1 MVTIKVNSVEP
12 ITKSILNLLFG
23 RTVDIQEEKPGDL
36 RELVYSAIN
45 DYADTLYIG
54 IKSGPNSLQTV
65 VIKEVL
71 DDCCGS

>member
-12 ITKSILNLLFG
+12 IIKPILNLFP
-23 RTVDIQEEKPGDL
+23 VDIQEEKPGDL

-45 DYADTLYIG
+45 DYADTLYIA
-54 IKSGPNSLQTV
+54 IKSGPNTLQTV
-65 VIKEVL
+65 VIKEVH

>member
-12 ITKSILNLLFG
+12 IIKSILNLL
-23 RTVDIQEEKPGDL
+23 DL
-36 RELVYSAIN
+36 RELVYSATN

-54 IKSGPNSLQTV
+54 IKSGSNPLQTV
-65 VIKEVL
+65 VIKEVY

>member
-12 ITKSILNLLFG
+12 IIKSILNLF
-23 RTVDIQEEKPGDL
+23 DL
-36 RELVYSAIN
+36 RELVYSAAN

-54 IKSGPNSLQTV
+54 IKSGSNSLQTV
-65 VIKEVL
+65 VIKEVH

>member
-45 DYADTLYIG
+45 DYPDTLCI
-54 IKSGPNSLQTV
+54 SLISCQNPVQTV
-65 VIKEVL
+65 VIKEVP

>member
-45 DYADTLYIG
+45 YADTLYIG
-54 IKSGPNSLQTV
+54 IKSGPNPLLTV
-65 VIKEVL
+65 IIKEVL

>member
-12 ITKSILNLLFG
+12 IIKSILNLLG
-23 RTVDIQEEKPGDL
+23 L

-45 DYADTLYIG
+45 GYADTLYIG
-54 IKSGPNSLQTV
+54 IKSCPNPLQTV
-65 VIKEVL
+65 VIKEVF